1 MEEKII
7 DGVDV
12 AGCRNYKHNAE
23 NIGWS
28 MCLSKDEEHYH
39 SNNPLCCEK
48 KDCLYK
54 QLKRLEQERDKYK
67 HALEEIKAEL
77 KDDLTCES
85 RECGCDDYGECLEC
99 LKETILNIITEA
111 IGE

>member
-1 MEEKII
+1 MCGKEEKII
-7 DGVDV
+7 IDEVNV
-12 AGCRNYKHNAE
+12 AGCRYINKECAKDFSNCGHICKGTECRYKRFHY
-23 NIGWS
+23 
-28 MCLSKDEEHYH
+28 KD
-39 SNNPLCCEK
+39 
-48 KDCLYK
+48 K

-67 HALEEIKAEL
+67 HALEEIEAEL